1 MVAFLSPGLLK
12 REIARELLLVFSFCL
27 SIFLFL
33 LLLGKMLK
41 LRQILFAL
49 DLSILDLLE
58 LFVYLS
64 PFFLMLL
71 IPIACMISMFLTFQ
85 RMSADRE
92 LMALRA
98 GGVSLLQILPAPAFF
113 LCLCALMNVLIAFH
127 GLAWGVQ
134 NFQSTIL
141 DLARKKAQ
149 LSLRPG
155 VFNSNFPGLIIYAG
169 KVDPVSG
176 VVSDVFIQD
185 RTNQEAGL
193 NIVAPRG
200 KMVTDNQ
207 QGKILFSLQGGHIYR
222 HQGKEN
228 DILQFSGYR
237 VALNLNKLIGDVHV
251 QKDKPKS
258 LSWSRLQALKQD
270 PATAKKGRGAY
281 LRSILVEIQKRLA
294 LPLACIVLGFFALPL
309 GWIFEGVKRYYG
321 AIVVLAMFF
330 VYYALF
336 SLGISLGETGILTPV
351 LGVWMPNLVFAVI
364 SLFLFHLAVT
374 ERGGLVGVWI
384 RYLQQGVFFF
394 LRRKPSPPSPERA
407 GL

>member
-1 MVAFLSPGLLK
+1 MFRPSLLK
-12 REIARELLLVFSFCL
+12 REVARELLLVFIFCL

-49 DLSILDLLE
+49 DLSVFDLLE

-98 GGVSLLQILPAPAFF
+98 GGVSLVQILPAPMVF
-113 LCLCALMNVLIAFH
+113 LVLCALMNGFISFQ
-127 GLAWGVQ
+127 GLSWGVQ
-134 NFQSTIL
+134 NFQSAIL
-141 DLARKKAQ
+141 ELARKKAQ

-155 VFNSNFPGLIIYAG
+155 VFNDNFPGLVIYAG

-176 VVSDVFIQD
+176 VVSDVFVQD

-193 NIVAPRG
+193 NIVAPTGR
-200 KMVTDNQ
+200 VLTDNQ
-207 QGKILFSLQGGHIYR
+207 QGKILFSLQDGHIYR
-222 HQGKEN
+222 HTGDEN
-228 DILQFSGYR
+228 DILRFSQYR
-237 VALNLNKLIGDVHV
+237 IALNLNRLIGDVQV

-258 LSWSRLQALKQD
+258 FSWAQLNALERDPKTGKQRQ
-270 PATAKKGRGAY
+270 GRF
-281 LRSILVEIQKRLA
+281 LRSIRVEIQKRLA
-294 LPLACIVLGFFALPL
+294 LPVACIVLGFFAFPL
-309 GWIFEGVKRYYG
+309 GWVFEGVNRAYG
-321 AIVVLAMFF
+321 ALVVMGMFF

-336 SLGISLGETGILTPV
+336 SMGISLGETGVLTPV
-351 LGVWMPNLVFAVI
+351 MGVWMPNVFFGAV
-364 SLFLFHLAVT
+364 SLFLFHLAVS
-374 ERGGLVGVWI
+374 ERGGVIVKWTGSLQRLVFS
-384 RYLQQGVFFF
+384 LFS
-394 LRRKPSPPSPERA
+394 RKKQAPAAERT
-407 GL
+407 GG